1 MRDDERRE
9 RILRKIRR
17 VECEIAI
24 YEDAKESVEDIKN
37 KSDSDKEGWQQTY
50 NRLGNNAELAKV
62 EKKDVFEGE
71 MAQRLRELVSEGME
85 TLTAD
90 LSKADSLISALNN
103 QVSKIDNKIQ
113 QLKAEKQRLWNML

>member
-37 KSDSDKEGWQQTY
+37 KSDSDKGGWQQTY

>member
-9 RILRKIRR
+9 RILRKIRK

>member
-24 YEDAKESVEDIKN
+24 YEDAKKSVEDIKN

>member
-62 EKKDVFEGE
+62 QKKDVFEGE